1 MRDLEVVITKA
12 EACVARC
19 KELNDSALNQLSL
32 YQADNSEKSLK
43 VIKELLAFHGEL
55 SDLAV

>member
-1 MRDLEVVITKA
+1 MRELEVVITKA
-12 EACVARC
+12 EACVAQC
-19 KELNDSALNQLSL
+19 QQLNDSVLNQLSL
-32 YQADNSEKSLK
+32 YQAENSDQSLR